1 MDTLLDALQE
11 GRLFEL
17 PENDK
22 ADAMQFLAHI
32 IEAFP
37 DIPPGTDIVSDV
49 LAREK
54 AINSSIGNGWAC
66 PQAKV
71 PFEGDLMCVVGW
83 SPKGIDYGA
92 RDGRAVSLMVMHLV
106 PINQRNHYLRE
117 ISILAKA
124 IEARPADVSRLERA
138 ADLNDVRNY
147 LLDLISETKGI
158 VGPDSRARMIKLQA
172 KMMPEPQGVWDV
184 AGLTV
189 EPVTLIFG
197 PGMQKPLVLGHNAGL
212 VEWLDSASGVL
223 EAIET
228 DGFYQNG
235 SWRIMRWQST
245 NFQGGRVLY
254 KCIAMATGGLPVRKS
269 R

>member
-22 ADAMQFLAHI
+22 RDAMQFLAHI

-49 LAREK
+49 LAREQT
-54 AINSSIGNGWAC
+54 INSSIGNGWAC

-83 SPKGIDYGA
+83 SPTGIDYGA
-92 RDGRAVSLMVMHLV
+92 KDGLPVSLLVMHLV

-117 ISILAKA
+117 ISTLAKA
-124 IEARPADVSRLERA
+124 IESRPDASKLRQC

-189 EPVTLIFG
+189 EPVTIIFG
-197 PGMQKPLVLGHNAGL
+197 PGMHKPLILGHNAGL
-212 VEWLDSASGVL
+212 VDWLDNHPGVL
-223 EAIET
+223 ERI
-228 DGFYQNG
+228 DGEGVYQDEG
-235 SWRIMRWQST
+235 WRVMRWQST
-245 NFQGGRVLY
+245 TFHGGRVLY
-254 KCIAMATGGLPVRKS
+254 KCIAMSTGGLMAQKTK
-269 R
+269 